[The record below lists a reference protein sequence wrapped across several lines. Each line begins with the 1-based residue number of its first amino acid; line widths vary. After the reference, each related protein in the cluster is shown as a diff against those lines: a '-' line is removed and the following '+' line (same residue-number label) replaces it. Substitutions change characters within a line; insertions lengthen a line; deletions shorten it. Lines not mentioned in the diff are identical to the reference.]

1 MDGVSGTTLVSLVIF
16 LVATFAGAVVAG
28 VAGFAFGLVAAAIWL
43 YVLTPIDSA
52 ALIVGFGLVV
62 QGVAVWKLRHAL
74 DPRRLWPFVAGGALG
89 VPLGV
94 VILGSVPPDA
104 MRAGIGVF
112 LVAYAL
118 HGLARPA
125 MRPLTVGGAAADGGI
140 GVLGGIVGGA
150 TGLAGIVPTI
160 WCGIRG
166 WPKDV
171 QRAVFQPVAVAIFV
185 MTALWL
191 GGRGIVTAG
200 TIKLFLVGL
209 PPLLAGTWVGFKLYG
224 RLDEAAFRKV
234 VLALLILS
242 GALLIVR

>member
-1 MDGVSGTTLVSLVIF
+1 
-16 LVATFAGAVVAG
+16 
-28 VAGFAFGLVAAAIWL
+28 
-43 YVLTPIDSA
+43 
-52 ALIVGFGLVV
+52 
-62 QGVAVWKLRHAL
+62 
-74 DPRRLWPFVAGGALG
+74 
-89 VPLGV
+89 
-94 VILGSVPPDA
+94 

-125 MRPLTVGGAAADGGI
+125 IRPLAVGGAAADGAI

-209 PPLLAGTWVGFKLYG
+209 PALLAGTWVGFKLYG

-242 GALLIVR
+242 GALLIGR

>member
-1 MDGVSGTTLVSLVIF
+1 
-16 LVATFAGAVVAG
+16 
-28 VAGFAFGLVAAAIWL
+28 
-43 YVLTPIDSA
+43 
-52 ALIVGFGLVV
+52 VGFGLVV

-74 DPRRLWPFVAGGALG
+74 DWRRLWPFVAGGALG
-89 VPLGV
+89 VPLGIA
-94 VILGSVPPDA
+94 ILGSVSPDA

-112 LVAYAL
+112 LVAYGL

-125 MRPLTVGGAAADGGI
+125 IRPVKAGGAAADAGI

-191 GGRGIVTAG
+191 GGRGIATAG

-209 PPLLAGTWVGFKLYG
+209 PALLAGTWVGFKLYG
-224 RLDEAAFRKV
+224 RLDETTFRKA
-234 VLALLILS
+234 VLVLLILS
-242 GALLIVR
+242 GALLIAR